1 MTMKKVYNSPLT
13 EAVLFLRQPVMMYM
27 SDNGPAPDGVGGDAP
42 GRREFT
48 PQFDHGNLI

>member
-27 SDNGPAPDGVGGDAP
+27 SDNGPAPGGVGGNAP
-42 GRREFT
+42 ARKEFT
-48 PQFDHGNLI
+48 PSFDHGNLV

>member
-27 SDNGPAPDGVGGDAP
+27 SDNGPAPGGVGGDAP
-42 GRREFT
+42 ARKEFT
-48 PQFDHGNLI
+48 PSFDHGNLV

>member
-1 MTMKKVYNSPLT
+1 MKKVYNSPLT

-27 SDNGPAPDGVGGDAP
+27 SDGGLAPNGAGGEAP

>member
-13 EAVLFLRQPVMMYM
+13 EAVLFLRQPVMIYM
-27 SDNGPAPDGVGGDAP
+27 SDGGLAPDGAGGEAP